1 MIRVL
6 MVCHGNICRSP
17 VAEFI
22 LKDLADS
29 EGLSDLIYCESR
41 ATHTDEIWNG
51 YGSPVYPPMKKI
63 LSRHGISCEG
73 KQATLISRTEYNR
86 FDLII
91 GMDEENMSVLR
102 RMFDGDPEGKVHLLT
117 EYADKNKGLHIE
129 DPWYTGNFEKVYGQI
144 EEGCIGLMDYLK
156 ENRL

>member
-1 MIRVL
+1 M
-6 MVCHGNICRSP
+6 
-17 VAEFI
+17 
-22 LKDLADS
+22 
-29 EGLSDLIYCESR
+29 
-41 ATHTDEIWNG
+41 
-51 YGSPVYPPMKKI
+51 
-63 LSRHGISCEG
+63 
-73 KQATLISRTEYNR
+73 ISRTEYNK

-91 GMDEENMSVLR
+91 GMDEENMRVLR

-144 EEGCIGLMDYLK
+144 EEGCIGLMDHLK